1 MEKSNDLIEWIR
13 TYSGCKDAKF
23 INPTE
28 TEVLYSTVN
37 ETYKIENIKSILS
50 IGGLYLVE
58 ELGSEDDW
66 MMGQK
71 HKDGKIYCWG
81 NYGQLKDAI
90 DGL

>member
-1 MEKSNDLIEWIR
+1 MKTDVFYITNTK
-13 TYSGCKDAKF
+13 TY
-23 INPTE
+23 
-28 TEVLYSTVN
+28 
-37 ETYKIENIKSILS
+37 YKIEDVKSILS

-58 ELGSEDDW
+58 EFDSEDDW